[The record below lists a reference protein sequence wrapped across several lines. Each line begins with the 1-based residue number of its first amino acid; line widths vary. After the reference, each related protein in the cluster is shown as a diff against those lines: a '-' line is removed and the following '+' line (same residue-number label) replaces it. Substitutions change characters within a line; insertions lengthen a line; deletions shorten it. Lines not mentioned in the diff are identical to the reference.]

1 MRTAEHTAIQNLKT
15 RRQKQRSSVTSSQM
29 PKIRL
34 GLFLEKTASRC
45 RYKNTSRI
53 SKGSLKYSNPEKNM
67 PVASRYLGTRRA
79 FVQAVAGSRG
89 TDPRPLATG
98 AGRHHARHSEST
110 ATPNSS

>member
-29 PKIRL
+29 PKIRF

-89 TDPRPLATG
+89 MGPRQPVTG
-98 AGRHHARHSEST
+98 GGRKHAPHSEST
-110 ATPNSS
+110 GPPHS